1 MKSYAELIAEWPL
14 AVLVACT
21 SIITICTLL
30 AVLVPELP
38 DFSDP
43 LLGFEPRGTEISQRL
58 VTWNNMVKNT
68 GYMATLSNLPF
79 RYAEQLARRRAQL
92 HHHWPEDHERREVP
106 AVNMEAAREEN
117 EVNGAGFVPWH
128 ANVEW
133 DFRSD
138 GFFCDAPDEKYPRLV
153 FAAADGGSLWSV
165 TALKSMCQIYER
177 KVSIPQSRYVSAI
190 HCMSISLIF
199 PALLD
204 TSATKVWWPKP
215 INSTISQKVMDGF
228 EQNLVD
234 KLDGAKHYVVY
245 HDISK
250 SCGYLP
256 KKSEKLWTSFDKMR
270 WTNWFGDEIK
280 PIQFRLRSN
289 LSVGYK
295 TNLFSLSLVEPVP
308 CCSSSSSSKQQQVRI
323 KGQGCI
329 KLSIFIQLT

>member
-177 KVSIPQSRYVSAI
+177 KVQSHASYSELCHHASARR
-190 HCMSISLIF
+190 CC
-199 PALLD
+199 PAWSPGSSVAALFNRSGCKDITERDLSAALRLLRACAPLYHNG
-204 TSATKVWWPKP
+204 TLEPGCWNFATGRRKR
-215 INSTISQKVMDGF
+215 GRCR
-228 EQNLVD
+228 LVPRRCVRRN
-234 KLDGAKHYVVY
+234 AVY
-245 HDISK
+245 HMLHFLFDNVFLAVK
-250 SCGYLP
+250 DAG
-256 KKSEKLWTSFDKMR
+256 EKRNDQ
-270 WTNWFGDEIK
+270 G
-280 PIQFRLRSN
+280 
-289 LSVGYK
+289 
-295 TNLFSLSLVEPVP
+295 
-308 CCSSSSSSKQQQVRI
+308 
-323 KGQGCI
+323 GQGRRQ
-329 KLSIFIQLT
+329 KKKKKVDAKKGKKKVDARAMK